1 MFRTTVKSLMA
12 RKLRL
17 TMSALAVV
25 LGVAFV
31 VGAFVLTDTLG
42 RTFTDLFNTVN
53 KNIAVDVR
61 GAEITQG
68 SSNSDGGG
76 RKDVPASAVT
86 AVRQVAGVAE
96 VQGNVVNAQSNQVS
110 VLGKDGK
117 ALSTNGA
124 PIIAGNWIESDRLNE
139 QRVVSGLAP
148 RGPTEVVLDGRLAE
162 KAGVKVGDT
171 TTVFLPTG
179 QQKVTVVGLVQYT
192 NGKDT
197 LGGESYVYFTTEAAQ
212 KLLRV
217 NGFSDL
223 YVAAADGVSQDELRT
238 RISAALA
245 GSGGLEAITGQQLAD
260 EQASDIQEGLGFLNT
275 FLLVFASVALFVG
288 AFIIFNTFSILVAQR
303 TKELALMRALGASKS
318 QVTRSV
324 LLEAVVVGG
333 IASAIGL
340 GAGVGV
346 AIGLQALFGAFGA
359 GLPSATPV
367 LELRTVIAA
376 FLVGILVTAAAALLP
391 ARRAAKVPPVAAMR
405 DAATADRSL
414 FRQTIAGLVLTVA
427 GAVAM
432 TFGLTGSGLAI
443 LGVGTVLAFLGVALL
458 SPLVSR
464 PVTGTLGLLF
474 KRGLPGRLG
483 RENSMRNPRR
493 TASTA
498 AALMIGLALVA
509 AVGVLGSSLKDSVR
523 KVAADAIGADYIV
536 SPTAVGMGPDAYGA
550 VQKAPGVGL
559 VTGLRGGQATI
570 DGSDEFPTSLTAGAL
585 GNTIDLSMKS
595 GKTSDLAAGTTLISD
610 DVAKDKDLSVGSSVP
625 VVWEDGSKGSLR
637 VAGVYAS
644 NQLIGKYLV
653 DDSAAT
659 HFRQQLYFA
668 ALVKAAPGQDV
679 GALRQ
684 SLDQAMKP
692 FPNIQVQDQSEFV
705 GEAAKQIDQLVQFF
719 QLLLALSIGIAIL
732 GIVNTLALSVLE
744 RTRELGLLRAVGMG
758 RRQVKRMVRVESV
771 LVSVFGGVL
780 GLVVGVIFGV
790 ALQRALIDQGVTELS
805 FPVTQLA
812 LYLLLAGLA
821 GMLAAWLPARRAAKL
836 NVLQAVATD

>member
-1 MFRTTVKSLMA
+1 MLRTTIKSLLA

-17 TMSALAVV
+17 TLSALAVV

-42 RTFTDLFNTVN
+42 ATFTDLFNTVN

-61 GAEITQG
+61 GPVI
-68 SSNSDGGG
+68 NPSDTDGP
-76 RKDVPASAVT
+76 RRDVSAATVT
-86 AVRQVAGVAE
+86 GLRSVDGVAE
-96 VQGNVVNAQSNQVS
+96 VQGNVVDATGDVS

-117 ALSTNGA
+117 ALSANGA
-124 PIIAGNWIESDRLNE
+124 PIVAGNWIDSTTLNE

-148 RGPTEVVLDGRLAE
+148 RGPTEVVMDGRLAD

-171 TTVFLPTG
+171 ATVFLPTG
-179 QQKVTVVGLVQYT
+179 QQKLTVVGLVQYT
-192 NGKDT
+192 SGKDT
-197 LGGESYVYFTTEAAQ
+197 LGGESYLYFTTDTAR
-212 KLLRV
+212 KLLHV
-217 NGFSDL
+217 DGYSDIV
-223 YVAAADGVSQDELRT
+223 VAARDGVSQQELRDRVGASLT
-238 RISAALA
+238 
-245 GSGGLEAITGQQLAD
+245 GGLEAVTGQQLAD
-260 EQASDIQEGLGFLNT
+260 EQASDLQEGIGFLNT

-303 TKELALMRALGASKS
+303 TKELALMRALGASKG

-359 GLPSATPV
+359 GLPSATPI

-391 ARRAAKVPPVAAMR
+391 ARRAAKVPPIAAMR

-414 FRQTIAGLVLTVA
+414 FRQTVAGVVLTVA

-443 LGVGTVLAFLGVALL
+443 LGAGTVLAFLGVALL

-464 PVTGTLGLLF
+464 PVTGGLGLLF
-474 KRGLPGRLG
+474 SRGLAGKLG
-483 RENSMRNPRR
+483 RQNSMRNPRR

-509 AVGVLGSSLKDSVR
+509 AVGALGSSLKDTVR
-523 KVAADAIGADYIV
+523 KVASDAIGADYIV
-536 SPTAVGMGPDAYGA
+536 SPTAAGMGPDAYG
-550 VQKAPGVGL
+550 VVEKTPGVGL
-559 VTGLRGGQATI
+559 VTGLRGGRATI

-585 GNTIDLSMKS
+585 GNTVQLSMKS
-595 GKTSDLAAGTTLISD
+595 GRTSDLAPGTTLIDD
-610 DVAKDKDLSVGSSVP
+610 DVAKDKKLSVGSTVR
-625 VVWEDGSKGSLR
+625 VVWEDGSSGSLT

-644 NQLIGKYLV
+644 NELIGKYLV

-684 SLDQAMKP
+684 SLDRAMTP

-780 GLVVGVIFGV
+780 GLVVGVIFGI
-790 ALQRALIDQGVTELS
+790 ALQRALISQGVTELS
-805 FPVTQLA
+805 FPVTQLVV
-812 LYLLLAGLA
+812 YLLLAGLA
-821 GMLAAWLPARRAAKL
+821 GVLAAWLPARRASKL
-836 NVLQAVATD
+836 NVLQAVAAD

>member
-1 MFRTTVKSLMA
+1 MFRTTIKSLLA

-42 RTFTDLFNTVN
+42 RTFTDLFDTVN

-68 SSNSDGGG
+68 SGDSDGGG
-76 RKDVPASAVT
+76 RKDVPAGAIAAVQR
-86 AVRQVAGVAE
+86 VDGVAE
-96 VQGNVVNAQSNQVS
+96 VQGNIANGQSNQVS

-124 PIIAGNWIESDRLNE
+124 PIIAGNWIDSTRLNE
-139 QRVVSGLAP
+139 QRVVSGHAP

-162 KAGVKVGDT
+162 KAGVGVGDS

-179 QQKVTVVGLVQYT
+179 QQKVSVVGLVQYS

-217 NGFSDL
+217 DGFSDL

-238 RISAALA
+238 RVSAAL
-245 GSGGLEAITGQQLAD
+245 SGGLEAVTGQQLAD

-275 FLLVFASVALFVG
+275 FLLVFASVSLFVG

-303 TKELALMRALGASKS
+303 TKELALMRALGASKG

-346 AIGLQALFGAFGA
+346 AIGLQALFSAFGA

-376 FLVGILVTAAAALLP
+376 FVVGILVTAAAALLP
-391 ARRAAKVPPVAAMR
+391 ARRAAKVPPIAAMR

-414 FRQTIAGLVLTVA
+414 VRQTIAGAVLTVA

-443 LGVGTVLAFLGVALL
+443 LGAGTVLAFLGVALL

-464 PVTGTLGLLF
+464 PVTGALGLLF
-474 KRGLPGRLG
+474 SRGLAGKLG
-483 RENSMRNPRR
+483 RQNSMRNPRR

-523 KVAADAIGADYIV
+523 KVASDAIGADYIV

-559 VTGLRGGQATI
+559 VTGLRGGDATI
-570 DGSDEFPTSLTAGAL
+570 DGRDEFPTSLTAGAL
-585 GNTIDLSMKS
+585 GNTVELTMKS
-595 GKTSDLAAGTTLISD
+595 GKADDLGAGTTLVSD
-610 DVAKDKDLSVGSSVP
+610 DVAKDKHLSVGSSVP
-625 VVWEDGSKGSLR
+625 VVWEDGAKGTLR

-644 NQLIGKYLV
+644 NQLLGKYLV

-679 GALRQ
+679 AQLRQ

-692 FPNIQVQDQSEFV
+692 YPNVQVQDQSEFV
-705 GEAAKQIDQLVQFF
+705 GEAAGQIDQLVQFF

-790 ALQRALIDQGVTELS
+790 ALQRALVSQGVTELS
-805 FPVTQLA
+805 FPVTQLVV
-812 LYLLLAGLA
+812 YLLLAAVA
-821 GMLAAWLPARRAAKL
+821 GVLAAWLPARRASKL
-836 NVLQAVATD
+836 NVLQAVASD

>member
-1 MFRTTVKSLMA
+1 MFRTTIKSLLA

-42 RTFTDLFNTVN
+42 RTFTDLFDTVN

-68 SSNSDGGG
+68 SGDSDGGG
-76 RKDVPASAVT
+76 RKDVPAGAIAAVQR
-86 AVRQVAGVAE
+86 VDGVAE
-96 VQGNVVNAQSNQVS
+96 VQGNIANGQSNQVS

-124 PIIAGNWIESDRLNE
+124 PIIAGNWIDSTRLNE
-139 QRVVSGLAP
+139 QRVVSGHAP

-162 KAGVKVGDT
+162 KAGVGVGDS

-179 QQKVTVVGLVQYT
+179 QQKVSVVGLVQYS

-217 NGFSDL
+217 DGFSDL

-238 RISAALA
+238 RVSAAL
-245 GSGGLEAITGQQLAD
+245 SGGLEAVTGQQLAD

-275 FLLVFASVALFVG
+275 FLLVFASVSLFVG

-303 TKELALMRALGASKS
+303 TKELALMRALGASKG

-346 AIGLQALFGAFGA
+346 AIGLQALFSAFGA

-376 FLVGILVTAAAALLP
+376 FVVGILVTAAAALLP
-391 ARRAAKVPPVAAMR
+391 ARRAAKVPPIAAMR

-414 FRQTIAGLVLTVA
+414 VRQTIAGAVLTVA

-443 LGVGTVLAFLGVALL
+443 LGAGTVLAFLGVALL

-464 PVTGTLGLLF
+464 PVTGALGLLF
-474 KRGLPGRLG
+474 SRGLAGKLG
-483 RENSMRNPRR
+483 RQNSMRNPRR

-523 KVAADAIGADYIV
+523 KVASDAIGADYIV

-559 VTGLRGGQATI
+559 VTGLRGGDATI
-570 DGSDEFPTSLTAGAL
+570 DGRDEFPTSLTAGAL
-585 GNTIDLSMKS
+585 GNTVELTMKS
-595 GKTSDLAAGTTLISD
+595 GKADDLGAGTTLVSD
-610 DVAKDKDLSVGSSVP
+610 DVAKDKHLSVGSSVP
-625 VVWEDGSKGSLR
+625 VVWEDGAKGSLK

-644 NQLIGKYLV
+644 NQLLGKYLV

-679 GALRQ
+679 AQLRQ

-692 FPNIQVQDQSEFV
+692 YPNVQVQDQSEFV
-705 GEAAKQIDQLVQFF
+705 GEAAGQIDQLVQFF

-790 ALQRALIDQGVTELS
+790 ALQRALVSQGVTELS
-805 FPVTQLA
+805 FPVTQLVV
-812 LYLLLAGLA
+812 YLLLAAVA
-821 GMLAAWLPARRAAKL
+821 GVLAAWLPARRASKL
-836 NVLQAVATD
+836 NVLQAVASD

>member
-1 MFRTTVKSLMA
+1 MLRATVKSLMA

-31 VGAFVLTDTLG
+31 VGAFVLTDSLG
-42 RTFTDLFNTVN
+42 RTFTDLFSSVN

-61 GAEITQG
+61 GAEITPG
-68 SSNSDGGG
+68 SGNSDGGG
-76 RKDVPASAVT
+76 RTDVPATTIAT
-86 AVRQVAGVAE
+86 VRGVDGVAE
-96 VQGNVVNAQSNQVS
+96 VQGNVVNAQFNQVS

-117 ALSTNGA
+117 ALSTSGA
-124 PIIAGNWIESDRLNE
+124 PIIAGNWIDSTRLNQ
-139 QRVVSGLAP
+139 QRVISGTAP
-148 RGPTEVVLDGRLAE
+148 RGPTEVVLDGRLAD
-162 KAGVKVGDT
+162 KAGVGVGDT

-197 LGGESYVYFTTEAAQ
+197 LGGESYVFFTTGAAQ
-212 KLLRV
+212 KLLHV
-217 NGFSDL
+217 NGYSDL
-223 YVAAADGVSQDELRT
+223 VVAADDGVSEQQLRDRVAAALP
-238 RISAALA
+238 
-245 GSGGLEAITGQQLAD
+245 GGTEAITGTQLGD
-260 EQASDIQEGLGFLNT
+260 EQASDLQEGIGFLNT

-303 TKELALMRALGASKS
+303 TRELALMRALGASKG

-333 IASAIGL
+333 VASAIGL

-359 GLPSATPV
+359 GLPSASPV

-376 FLVGILVTAAAALLP
+376 FAVGIIITAVAALLP
-391 ARRAAKVPPVAAMR
+391 ARRAAKVAPVAAMR

-414 FRQTIAGLVLTVA
+414 FRQTIAGVVLTVA

-432 TFGLTGSGLAI
+432 TFGLTGSGLPV
-443 LGVGTVLAFLGVALL
+443 LGLGTVLAFLGVALL

-464 PVTGTLGLLF
+464 PVTGALGMLF
-474 KRGLPGRLG
+474 RRRLPGKLG
-483 RENSMRNPRR
+483 RQNSMRNPRR

-523 KVAADAIGADYIV
+523 KIASDAIGADYII
-536 SPTAVGMGPDAYGA
+536 SPTAVGMDQQAFAA
-550 VQKAPGVGL
+550 VTSTPGVSE
-559 VTGLRGGQATI
+559 VTGLRGGDATI
-570 DGSDEFPTSLTAGAL
+570 DGADEFPTSLSKAAL
-585 GNTIDLSMKS
+585 GTTVDLSMTS
-595 GKTSDLAAGTTLISD
+595 GKTADLGPGTALISD
-610 DVAKDKDLSVGSSVP
+610 DVADDKHLSVGSTVP
-625 VVWEDGSKGSLR
+625 VTWEDGAKGTLR
-637 VAGVYAS
+637 VAGVYQS
-644 NQLIGKYLV
+644 NQLIGRYLV
-653 DDSAAT
+653 DDSAAS

-668 ALVKAAPGQDV
+668 ALVKAGGGVDV
-679 GALRQ
+679 GQLRGALD
-684 SLDQAMKP
+684 SALASY
-692 FPNIQVQDQSEFV
+692 PNLQVQDESEFV
-705 GEAAKQIDQLVQFF
+705 GDATGQIDQLVQFF
-719 QLLLALSIGIAIL
+719 QLLLALSVGIAIL

-744 RTRELGLLRAVGMG
+744 RTRELGLLRAVGMS

-771 LVSVFGGVL
+771 LVSVFGGLL
-780 GLVVGVIFGV
+780 GLAVGVIFGV
-790 ALQRALIDQGVTELS
+790 ALQRALVSQGVTELS

-812 LYLLLAGLA
+812 VYLLLAAAA

-836 NVLQAVATD
+836 NVLQAVAAD